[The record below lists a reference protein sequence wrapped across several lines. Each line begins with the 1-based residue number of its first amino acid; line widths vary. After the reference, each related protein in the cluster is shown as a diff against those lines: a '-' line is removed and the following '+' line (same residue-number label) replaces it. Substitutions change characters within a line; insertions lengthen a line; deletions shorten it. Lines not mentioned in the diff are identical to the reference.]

1 MGIVFDIQRCCYHD
15 GPGIRTT
22 VFLKGCNLRCAW
34 CHNPESFIRQPQLK
48 YTARNCIGCGKCLEV
63 CPNGVHSL
71 ADGVHHVDFLKC
83 LACGRCTSGCPG
95 HALSVVGR
103 EMTVPEILDIV
114 LRDRAYYQATGGG
127 LTVSG
132 GEPTFQSDFLREL
145 LTGAK
150 ALGIHTA
157 LETNGYIAPQVLET
171 LLPVADLFLLD
182 FKLTDA
188 EGLTAQT
195 NAKGDAW
202 EHTLATLTARNV
214 PVILRLPVIPGIND
228 TRKHFA
234 QAAAIAKSH
243 PNIRKV
249 EIMPY
254 HAIGADKWAELGLRY
269 ALPDLPTVPPEQA
282 AQWQRILDDLLR

>member
-34 CHNPESFIRQPQLK
+34 CHNPESFTLHPQLK
-48 YTARNCIGCGKCLEV
+48 YTARSCIGCGSCVGL

-71 ADGVHHVDFLKC
+71 AAGKHRVDFAKC
-83 LACGRCTSGCPG
+83 LACGRCTTACPG

-103 EMTVPEILDIV
+103 EMTAKDVLDIA
-114 LRDRAYYQATGGG
+114 LRDTAYYQVTGGG

-132 GEPTFQSDFLREL
+132 GEPTFQSAFLLEL
-145 LTGAK
+145 LSGAK
-150 ALGIHTA
+150 ALGLHTA
-157 LETNGYIAPQVLET
+157 LETNGYIAPQVLEK
-171 LLPVADLFLLD
+171 LLPFADLFLLD
-182 FKLTDA
+182 FKLTDT

-228 TRKHFA
+228 TREHFA
-234 QAAAIAKSH
+234 RASALVKAH
-243 PNIRKV
+243 PNIQKA

-254 HAIGADKWAELGLRY
+254 HAIGADKWAELGLCY
-269 ALPDLPTVPPEQA
+269 SLPDLPTVPPEQA
-282 AQWQRILDDLLR
+282 AQWQSILDDLLR